1 MRSPKMSQELDVVLA
16 YHQATKHSFARMAPG
31 PKTMDWANEPAP
43 FRRYRGAEL
52 VELARPEPSPG
63 EGPDYHLALSEGN
76 VPPRPLSFETISQL
90 LFDSLAI
97 SAWRRAGGGGAAWAL
112 RTNPSSGNLHPTEGY
127 LISGPIPGLFDRP
140 TIAHYAPREHALEVR
155 GRFSETA
162 WEDMAVD
169 LPAGSFLVGFTS
181 IPLRE
186 SWKYGER
193 SFRYLHLNLGHA
205 LGALSFASAALGWR
219 ATLLDG
225 VGTGDLAF
233 LLGVSND
240 SGAGTDGPSRASRE
254 VDPEAEVPDCLV
266 AVHPWGESVSGYSI
280 PEGVVAEFKELEWH
294 GRSDRLSPGAVAW
307 PLVDQMAKSTAK
319 PAGEVAL
326 RAFDQMAEGSP
337 FSYPPSSLRRI
348 IRQRRSA
355 IVMDPAFSM
364 TEDDFFRTLART
376 LPRRGRFPFSAL
388 PWRAEADLAVFVH
401 RVLSLDRGLYILVR
415 NPDHYDPLRSEM
427 REFEWKPPSYGA
439 PPGFYRL
446 AAGDFRD
453 PSRAL
458 SCGQKI
464 ASDGCFSL
472 FMIARFRGALEER
485 GPWFYNRLLWEC
497 GTVGQTLYLEAEAS
511 GLRGCGIGCFFDDPV
526 SAALGL
532 SGTEFLPLYSFAAG
546 RELALSRMETY
557 PAYPIPTL

>member
-1 MRSPKMSQELDVVLA
+1 MSQELDVVLA

-31 PKTMDWANEPAP
+31 PKMMDWANEPAP
-43 FRRYRGAEL
+43 FRRFRGAEL

-63 EGPDYHLALSEGN
+63 EGPDYYLALSEGN

-140 TIAHYAPREHALEVR
+140 TVAHYAPREHALEVR

-162 WEDMAVD
+162 WRDMAAA
-169 LPAGSFLVGFTS
+169 LPAGSVLGGFTS
-181 IPLRE
+181 IPWRE

-225 VGTGDLAF
+225 VGTGDLAL
-233 LLGVSND
+233 LLGVSNE
-240 SGAGTDGPSRASRE
+240 SGAGTDGLSRASRE
-254 VDPEAEVPDCLV
+254 VDPESEVPDCLV

-280 PEGVVAEFKELEWH
+280 PEGVVAEFKELKWH

-326 RAFDQMAEGSP
+326 RAFDQMAEGTP

-364 TEDDFFRTLART
+364 TKDDFFRTLART
-376 LPRRGRFPFSAL
+376 LPRRGRFPFNAL

-401 RVLSLDRGLYILVR
+401 RVLSLDRGLYILIR

-427 REFEWKPPSYGA
+427 REFEWKPPGYGS

-511 GLRGCGIGCFFDDPV
+511 GLRGCGIGCFFDDSV

-532 SGTEFLPLYSFAAG
+532 AGTEFLPLYSFAVG
-546 RELALSRMETY
+546 RGIPLSRMETL
-557 PAYPIPTL
+557 PAYPAPGPDL